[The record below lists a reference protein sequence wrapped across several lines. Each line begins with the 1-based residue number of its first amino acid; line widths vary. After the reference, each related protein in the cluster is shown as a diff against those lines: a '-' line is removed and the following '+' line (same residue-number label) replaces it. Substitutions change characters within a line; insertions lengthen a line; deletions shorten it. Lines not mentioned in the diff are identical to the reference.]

1 MNGEPLLAEPLALDE
16 ASFVE
21 MVVWR
26 LAQPVPGCRHD
37 LKYRLACVAN
47 GICVV
52 RYDDESGKGDLRH
65 VRARE
70 VQYEFTSLEALQA
83 DFWAD
88 IASIEVQE

>member
-1 MNGEPLLAEPLALDE
+1 M
-16 ASFVE
+16 
-21 MVVWR
+21 
-26 LAQPVPGCRHD
+26 
-37 LKYRLACVAN
+37 
-47 GICVV
+47 